1 MVAIYCA
8 SAQANHTIPF
18 MFGNVSVCGNLCDSV
33 ITCVAPPLP
42 PGHHAVHMAFNQQ
55 SFQPVQIDGHPVYFE
70 AFPPPQVAPPDAAHA
85 SVQFGPTCG
94 GTPLEIQ
101 GHGFVATSDSV
112 TLVQF
117 WFSHESNVVVPGT
130 VVNAHVVTCVTPR
143 VDRVGRAVVLVSCN
157 GQQFSD
163 APHHLTFEF
172 HAPTVVSV
180 SAACPHSG
188 SLRGG
193 TAIQFHVVSGLPQDL
208 SHVDAVVNVVE
219 RAERS
224 MIRTTPAAFD
234 RSSRTL
240 SFITPAWPYPAHV
253 AFDLSLNKGTFFVP
267 TCMSFLYYSPPPPIR
282 GICPAAGP
290 VGGRT
295 WVEVECPG
303 VVDTGEVTFKLTP
316 IQSSDE
322 DQDILQPPVDYGAP
336 IQVQFTP
343 WGNPNLAVIVSGS
356 VLCDSNNNKTIECLL
371 TQGSL
376 EAGYC
381 RVELSL
387 NGQQFSAT
395 EYPDPRHVS
404 PLHVVYR
411 RLLFPFRVFVPP
423 FFVATTF
430 GSAGGGSR
438 VLICGGHKLV
448 KYVTRGDGKCHV
460 QLTPVRLLGQM
471 TAKLPD
477 KVMVA
482 AQNALDVDDSYLLF
496 LYYTPPQIT
505 SIWPTSSCAD
515 GGGVLRLKGVHVM
528 DHGGVVSVVMSSS
541 NHHRKVRGFIQEDT
555 LMCCAPAFPVG
566 YCQVFVSFNDQQY
579 TKCSFPC
586 RQSSFLYFQ
595 APAISHVSPVCSPS
609 HVGSTVLIRGIEL
622 VDTGT
627 IQLRFTYA
635 DDRDGRHVT
644 QIVPGKLNQDGAIV
658 CQTPVLKVSQSMVY
672 SRLDLS
678 LNGCEYTDVG
688 RPFYFYSQH
697 KLTKVEPSGMALEL
711 PTSQRLYLSPEIV
724 SDGIQLRLH
733 VSYRMSP
740 SEPVTMSVLGPV
752 DATTAEWIDWECPP
766 LVSAVSSPAQL

>member
-55 SFQPVQIDGHPVYFE
+55 SFQPVQIHGHPVYFE

-219 RAERS
+219 RS
-224 MIRTTPAAFD
+224 MIRTIPAAFD

-240 SFITPAWPYPAHV
+240 SFSTPAWPYPAHV

-322 DQDILQPPVDYGAP
+322 DQDILQPPVVLVVKANFRNNGTSDYGAP

-482 AQNALDVDDSYLLF
+482 AQLIFGD
-496 LYYTPPQIT
+496 I
-505 SIWPTSSCAD
+505 
-515 GGGVLRLKGVHVM
+515 
-528 DHGGVVSVVMSSS
+528 
-541 NHHRKVRGFIQEDT
+541 RK
-555 LMCCAPAFPVG
+555 
-566 YCQVFVSFNDQQY
+566 FV
-579 TKCSFPC
+579 
-586 RQSSFLYFQ
+586 
-595 APAISHVSPVCSPS
+595 
-609 HVGSTVLIRGIEL
+609 
-622 VDTGT
+622 
-627 IQLRFTYA
+627 
-635 DDRDGRHVT
+635 
-644 QIVPGKLNQDGAIV
+644 
-658 CQTPVLKVSQSMVY
+658 
-672 SRLDLS
+672 
-678 LNGCEYTDVG
+678 
-688 RPFYFYSQH
+688 
-697 KLTKVEPSGMALEL
+697 
-711 PTSQRLYLSPEIV
+711 
-724 SDGIQLRLH
+724 
-733 VSYRMSP
+733 
-740 SEPVTMSVLGPV
+740 
-752 DATTAEWIDWECPP
+752 
-766 LVSAVSSPAQL
+766 

>member
-1 MVAIYCA
+1 MSPSEPVTMSVLGPVDATQLSVGSQYYFAPVTHRMAPLSGFTTGGTVVTLTIHDSMVAIYYA
-8 SAQANHTIPF
+8 SVQANHTIPF

-42 PGHHAVHMAFNQQ
+42 AGHHAVHMAFNQQ

-172 HAPTVVSV
+172 HAPTVLSLSV
-180 SAACPHSG
+180 ACPHSG

-404 PLHVVYR
+404 PLHVVFR

-471 TAKLPD
+471 SAKLPD

-482 AQNALDVDDSYLLF
+482 AQ
-496 LYYTPPQIT
+496 
-505 SIWPTSSCAD
+505 
-515 GGGVLRLKGVHVM
+515 
-528 DHGGVVSVVMSSS
+528 
-541 NHHRKVRGFIQEDT
+541 
-555 LMCCAPAFPVG
+555 
-566 YCQVFVSFNDQQY
+566 
-579 TKCSFPC
+579 
-586 RQSSFLYFQ
+586 
-595 APAISHVSPVCSPS
+595 
-609 HVGSTVLIRGIEL
+609 
-622 VDTGT
+622 
-627 IQLRFTYA
+627 
-635 DDRDGRHVT
+635 
-644 QIVPGKLNQDGAIV
+644 
-658 CQTPVLKVSQSMVY
+658 
-672 SRLDLS
+672 
-678 LNGCEYTDVG
+678 
-688 RPFYFYSQH
+688 
-697 KLTKVEPSGMALEL
+697 
-711 PTSQRLYLSPEIV
+711 
-724 SDGIQLRLH
+724 
-733 VSYRMSP
+733 
-740 SEPVTMSVLGPV
+740 
-752 DATTAEWIDWECPP
+752 
-766 LVSAVSSPAQL
+766 